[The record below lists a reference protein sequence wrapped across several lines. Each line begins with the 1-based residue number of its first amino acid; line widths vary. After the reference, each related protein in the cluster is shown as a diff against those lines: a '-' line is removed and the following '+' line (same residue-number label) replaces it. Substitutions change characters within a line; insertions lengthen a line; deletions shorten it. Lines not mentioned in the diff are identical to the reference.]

1 MAEKID
7 FGELVLKGDVDAPA
21 ARKPAKKAKADLE
34 VASVS
39 GCDIVLRRTTAS
51 TSRLLVLLV
60 SQEQYFVKDERSG
73 KVDVIAMREGDGILR
88 YGGTQAAIERKLGNF
103 LQGTAQLADG
113 GSLRTGA
120 TWLPELDSSKDFRT
134 CLLNL
139 IGQDDF
145 AEFARLGVRRL
156 VRSPRRF
163 QAGGSWMAVPGGNG
177 IDIVDLKQPIR
188 DHRALTRDIASSI
201 GEDDLELI
209 DLGASLHAAFAIEDA
224 VGLDDARKLIAAAGG
239 VRRLPTLATLLATP
253 AAGTRDVVGMRRM
266 CNRRSFNYYDA
277 RDDRSLPGGYEAV
290 RFDTSRLISYAT
302 DSARRQGFEP
312 FEEDFVGI
320 WADALA
326 MQATVYGR
334 VIDKYP
340 DSLLTMHH
348 VLCKETIALA
358 ERAAAEESAEQAE
371 RDRGLWAEVV
381 DRAEPMLFEKGGFAI
396 VTPTC
401 AEDMM
406 DEARQQRNCLASYID
421 RAKAGETSIFFVRAL
436 KAPDK
441 SLVTVEVNPE
451 TKRIAQAYG
460 PCNSKVFGLEADFI
474 REWAAAKGLTWAA

>member
-73 KVDVIAMREGDGILR
+73 KVDVIAMREADGTLR
-88 YGGTQAAIERKLGNF
+88 YGGTQAAVERKLGNF

-145 AEFARLGVRRL
+145 AEFARLGARRL
-156 VRSPRRF
+156 VRKPRHYWS
-163 QAGGSWMAVPGGNG
+163 ANDWMAVPGDADMLN
-177 IDIVDLKQPIR
+177 LKQPIR
-188 DHRALTRDIASSI
+188 DHRALTRDILSSI
-201 GEDDLELI
+201 GEDGAELI
-209 DLGASLHAAFAIEDA
+209 DLGAWLQAAFSIEDA
-224 VGLDDARKLIAAAGG
+224 VGLDDARKLLAAAGG
-239 VRRLPTLATLLATP
+239 VRRLPALATLLAAP
-253 AAGTRDVVGMRRM
+253 AAGTRDVEGMRRM
-266 CNRRSFNYYDA
+266 SDRKIFNYYDA

-358 ERAAAEESAEQAE
+358 ARAAAEESAEQAE

-381 DRAEPMLFEKGGFAI
+381 NRAEPMLFEKGGFAI